1 MNRREFL
8 QASVLSVAAAAASE
22 NQILGSTS
30 TSAPGTQAR
39 HNEEVDFGYAFAPP
53 HRMTVA
59 RPEASEKTLL
69 DLEPGVLT
77 ISWSYDDLRN
87 TPLAIFKTP
96 RTGWHVKIQPLV
108 DGKPLLNNSWS
119 RGEEFLPMLNSKYS
133 GPAGSV
139 QSLASSKELRL
150 VGSQEGNS
158 TYELPAG
165 TYSFRVNTQ

>member
-8 QASVLSVAAAAASE
+8 QAGVLSVAAAAASE
-22 NQILGSTS
+22 KQILGSAP
-30 TSAPGTQAR
+30 TSAPDAQSR
-39 HNEEVDFGYAFAPP
+39 HKEEVNFGYAFAPP

-96 RTGWHVKIQPLV
+96 RTGWRIKIRPLL
-108 DGKPLLNNSWS
+108 DGKPLLHNTWS
-119 RGEEFLPMLNSKYS
+119 RGEDFLPILNSKYFE
-133 GPAGSV
+133 PAGSV
-139 QSLASSKELRL
+139 QLE
-150 VGSQEGNS
+150 VIG
-158 TYELPAG
+158 
-165 TYSFRVNTQ
+165 